1 MSALIDIWSNEVSKM
16 REQNQSNDHTI
27 NSPFSSSSS
36 SVELSPTVSESGQQQ
51 QPKWSRVLQFKMPA
65 SESSFSMIMDILS
78 A

>member
-16 REQNQSNDHTI
+16 REQNQSNDHTSSLKS
-27 NSPFSSSSS
+27 SPN
-36 SVELSPTVSESGQQQ
+36 VTESGQQQ
-51 QPKWSRVLQFKMPA
+51 HPKWSRVFHFKMPA